1 MAVLAT
7 DAHDDHVR
15 VSPELTKATGAA
27 AAASEDL
34 VLWRQTHGSWGP
46 DEHLIDGQRIH
57 VAGVVVHVLHTPG
70 HAPGAVCFDVE
81 DIRAGDPGAR
91 RNPNPRHLRGGG
103 HRGRNHRSHRNF
115 PPIRWFQLS
124 ADNG

>member
-1 MAVLAT
+1 VAVLAT

-81 DIRAGDPGAR
+81 DIRTGDPGCPPESEAPRTYEVDVIAGEVIVHIETSR
-91 RNPNPRHLRGGG
+91 RSGGF
-103 HRGRNHRSHRNF
+103 S
-115 PPIRWFQLS
+115 
-124 ADNG
+124 